1 VEDQLARQSFSFPA
15 SFKRFPK
22 DCLEK
27 SIVSCFE
34 KQVRCNPN
42 NLAIKYKD
50 VHINYGELNSA
61 ANRLVGGYLNLEVPH
76 GPTVILLVEQGIT
89 LIASILAAL
98 KLGVA
103 YIPLDR
109 RLPIAL
115 LKKMIADIQPK
126 AIFSDKRNLDLAQTL
141 AEGSIPVMNTEDVDD
156 SLAADNPGLPVTP
169 EAIAYIFYTSGSTGK
184 PKGVVDIHRN
194 VLHNVMRYTNT
205 LGFSAED
212 RMSLVQHSSFS
223 GTVSTIFGALLNGA
237 SLFPYDLARDGLS
250 SVGDWARR
258 EKITIFHSVPSI
270 FRQLTLTDESYPD
283 LRLIRL
289 EGDSTSCK
297 DIEIFQST
305 FDANCVLVNGLGATE
320 CGLVR
325 QFFIDKNTKCSKQ
338 IVPVGYALEDVDVR
352 VIDKSGSEVSD
363 EEVGEIVVRSRYL
376 ALEYWRNPELT
387 AAKFELEGSGMRL
400 YHTGDLGFMSAD
412 GCLRHLGRKDF
423 QTRIRGVSVN
433 MADVEATVLMLRG
446 VEQVLVKP
454 YTDNG
459 GERHLAAYIILHRG
473 STLTVSDIVEYL
485 EPLVPGYMI
494 PSKYIFVDALPY
506 TLDGKVDRSALAFST
521 SARPLLSSPYLAPE
535 TELESSMVSIWAE
548 VLELE
553 LNHVGIV
560 DSFFD
565 LGGDS
570 LRASQAVIRFSERL
584 GIEINIISM
593 FEHRTIRS
601 LIKSLGN
608 DSLRESDRFDH
619 VSKRGAKQ
627 RAALARFK
635 RRD

>member
-1 VEDQLARQSFSFPA
+1 MEDQLARQSFSFPV

-22 DCLEK
+22 DSIDK
-27 SIVSCFE
+27 GIVSCFE
-34 KQVRCNPN
+34 KQVQCNPN
-42 NLAIKYKD
+42 NLAIKFKD
-50 VHINYGELNSA
+50 VHINYAELNCA
-61 ANRLVGGYLNLEVPH
+61 ANRLVGRYLNLKVPP

-89 LIASILAAL
+89 LIASILAVL

-115 LKKMIADIQPK
+115 LKQMMVEIQPN
-126 AIFSDKRNLDLAQTL
+126 AILSDKRNFDLAQTL
-141 AEGSIPVMNTEDVDD
+141 AESSVLVMNTEDLDD
-156 SLAADNPGLPVTP
+156 SLPADNPGLPVTP
-169 EAIAYIFYTSGSTGK
+169 ETIAYIFFTSGSTGK
-184 PKGVVDIHRN
+184 PKGVVDVHRN

-237 SLFPYDLARDGLS
+237 SLFPYDLAQDGLS
-250 SVGDWARR
+250 VVGEWARR
-258 EKITIFHSVPSI
+258 EKITVFHSVPSI
-270 FRQLTLTDESYPD
+270 FRQLTLTDAGYPD

-289 EGDSTSCK
+289 EGDSTTCK
-297 DIEIFQST
+297 DIELFHNT
-305 FDANCVLVNGLGATE
+305 FNANCVLVNGLGATE

-325 QFFIDKNTKCSKQ
+325 QFFIDKNTKCSEKS
-338 IVPVGYALEDVDVR
+338 VPVGYAVEDADVR
-352 VIDKSGSEVSD
+352 VIDKCGNAVCD

-387 AAKFELEGSGMRL
+387 AAKFELEGAGVRL
-400 YHTGDLGFMSAD
+400 YHTGDLGYMSAD

-423 QTRIRGVSVN
+423 QTKIRGISVN
-433 MADVEATVLMLRG
+433 TADVEATVLMLRG

-454 YTDNG
+454 YTDNA
-459 GERHLAAYIILHRG
+459 GERYLAAYIMLHRG
-473 STLTVSDIVEYL
+473 STMTVSDIVEYL
-485 EPLVPGYMI
+485 ESLLPGYMI
-494 PSKYIFVDALPY
+494 PSKYIFVDALPF
-506 TLDGKVDRSALAFST
+506 TLDGKVDRSALIFPT
-521 SARPLLSSPYLAPE
+521 NARPLLRSPYLAPE
-535 TELESSMVSIWAE
+535 TELESSLVSIWAE

-553 LNHVGIV
+553 LNHIGVV

-570 LRASQAVIRFSERL
+570 LRANQAVIRLSERL
-584 GIEINIISM
+584 GIEVNIIAM

-608 DSLRESDRFDH
+608 DSLQESDRLDH

-627 RAALARFK
+627 RAALTRFK
-635 RRD
+635 PRD